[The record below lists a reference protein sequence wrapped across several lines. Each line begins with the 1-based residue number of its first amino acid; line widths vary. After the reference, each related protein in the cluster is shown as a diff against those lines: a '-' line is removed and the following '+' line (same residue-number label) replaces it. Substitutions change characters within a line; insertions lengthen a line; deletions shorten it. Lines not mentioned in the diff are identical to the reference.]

1 MMKKLVLLSL
11 SVLVSLPLSIF
22 AVETSYTYRQT
33 VEVVE
38 TAGVQRFS
46 YPVSLNLPAKNIS
59 SNLNDIRIYDEKGNQ
74 QLYEIADH
82 SDSVVTVRF
91 PADLAPN
98 QKKTFYAY
106 YGNKSAEKPKTFFGG
121 VQQYTGMKFVAYA
134 WGTVKISSYS
144 KNNTITITD
153 NSNRMIRDADN
164 NKVAQEI
171 YGAGTVR
178 TFTLASPT
186 MLKISCTG
194 LASVAVGNFNAEE
207 TDSDALISGNILLY
221 VPKFLAITSFHG
233 NNKVQVWNRGEIAE
247 EKILNAGESLVFD
260 GIPSGFRR
268 IVATNECLI
277 QYGTASAYSL
287 FAVPGRGN
295 NYRFL
300 PLGPVSITGSEGTEV
315 DIIYPDGKPTD
326 KYTLSQNQVVSLETQ
341 SYLKNIGTDKI
352 VKALQIISSK
362 PISVIGT
369 GGAGGHGATFL
380 FGDDGFAASQSWN
393 TMTGDI
399 DKENPAPRNIRIIA
413 PFSNSV
419 IDDGFGNGSLFP
431 TLLPG
436 GLAVSLKEFSV
447 QYSLINLKM
456 KREKCMLLDGNPDD
470 SATFFQVPVLS
481 DQSIKV
487 SVPKTEQTDGGWV
500 PGATTK
506 TEGKPVEEKGDDNSS
521 ESWIS
526 KIFSS
531 IDPRNNP
538 LAFALTLI
546 GLALVFIL
554 LASVFVTRKKARQ
567 IESEDIS
574 QEQRT
579 EFTSSE
585 RPDLSETEPRQYLD
599 PDRIP
604 VEPELEN
611 QQHPNKTDWFDR
623 ILDDKSNTNSN
634 GLTFKAPRLRAP
646 KISQLMSDSKP
657 GGYASSERH
666 QKNQPTEQPP
676 KQPVVEDTAELT
688 VNTEPEQPKQS
699 ENQTQPAQEQ
709 QATLMPKPAHVE
721 QESKPEPEIEKI
733 IIPDSKCN
741 PVAKN
746 LAYKLCN
753 EGVVADPGAIMRLY
767 KEGMLDMFSRI
778 TISQSAAAILP
789 AHIANMP
796 IFEKIQLTPRESDK
810 AIKLVQDL
818 GIFEEVAKA
827 IIVAEKTNILNYLT
841 SAKLPERLRKLKI
854 TSIDS
859 FC

>member
-1 MMKKLVLLSL
+1 MMRKLVLLSL
-11 SVLVSLPLSIF
+11 CVIVALPLSIF
-22 AVETSYTYRQT
+22 GAETSYTFRQT

-38 TAGVQRFS
+38 TAGVQRLS

-59 SNLNDIRIYDEKGNQ
+59 SNLNDIRICDDKGTM
-74 QLYEIADH
+74 QLYEIAGRT
-82 SDSVVTVRF
+82 DSVVSIRLPV
-91 PADLAPN
+91 DLAPN
-98 QKKTFYAY
+98 QKKTFHAY
-106 YGNKSAEKPKTFFGG
+106 FGNKSAEEPKTFFGG
-121 VQQYTGMKFVAYA
+121 VQQYVGMKFVTYA

-153 NSNRMIRDADN
+153 NSNRMIRDVDN

-171 YGAGTVR
+171 YNAGTVR
-178 TFTLASPT
+178 TFTLAAPT

-233 NNKVQVWNRGEIAE
+233 DNKVQVWNRGEIAE

-287 FAVPGRGN
+287 FAVPGRGSV
-295 NYRFL
+295 YRFL

-315 DIIYPDGKPTD
+315 DIVYPDGKPAD
-326 KYTLSQNQVVSLETQ
+326 KYTLSQNQVVLLDTT
-341 SYLKNIGTDKI
+341 SYLENIGTDKI
-352 VKALQIISSK
+352 IKAIQIMSSR
-362 PISVIGT
+362 PITVIGT
-369 GGAGGHGATFL
+369 GGAGGHGATYL
-380 FGDDGFAASQSWN
+380 YGDDGYGITKSWN
-393 TMTGDI
+393 ATTGDI
-399 DKENPAPRNIRIIA
+399 DKENPAPRNIRLIA

-419 IDDGFGNGSLFP
+419 IDDGYGNGALFP
-431 TLLPG
+431 ALLSG
-436 GLAVSLKEFSV
+436 GLAISLKEFSV
-447 QYSLINLKM
+447 GYSLINLRM
-456 KREKCMLLDGNPDD
+456 KNEKCMLFDGNPED

-481 DQSIKV
+481 DQSVKV
-487 SVPKTEQTDGGWV
+487 SVPKTEQTEGGWI
-500 PGATTK
+500 PGAPAK
-506 TEGKPVEEKGDDNSS
+506 TEGKPVDSKGDDDTS

-526 KIFSS
+526 KIFSA

-554 LASVFVTRKKARQ
+554 LASIFVARKKARQ
-567 IESEDIS
+567 TIDSEIVHDEQMDNLELPRESDASECDTEQQYIESEK
-574 QEQRT
+574 
-579 EFTSSE
+579 
-585 RPDLSETEPRQYLD
+585 
-599 PDRIP
+599 IP
-604 VEPELEN
+604 MEPELRR
-611 QQHPNKTDWFDR
+611 QQQPKKADWFDI
-623 ILDDKSNTNSN
+623 ILDGKSNPNNN
-634 GLTFKAPRLRAP
+634 GLTFKAPKLRAP

-657 GGYASSERH
+657 GGYASPDKH
-666 QKNQPTEQPP
+666 QQKQIVEQPP
-676 KQPVVEDTAELT
+676 EHKDVENEQKSEAHAQES
-688 VNTEPEQPKQS
+688 EPPNNVHQIEQLEPISEPKQ
-699 ENQTQPAQEQ
+699 E
-709 QATLMPKPAHVE
+709 HVE
-721 QESKPEPEIEKI
+721 QQESNAKSEIDKINVAESK
-733 IIPDSKCN
+733 SN

-767 KEGMLDMFSRI
+767 KEDMLDMFSRI

-789 AHIANMP
+789 PHIANMP
-796 IFEKIQLTPRESDK
+796 IFEKIQLAPRESDK

-827 IIVAEKTNILNYLT
+827 IIVAEKTNMPNYLT

-854 TSIDS
+854 TSVDS